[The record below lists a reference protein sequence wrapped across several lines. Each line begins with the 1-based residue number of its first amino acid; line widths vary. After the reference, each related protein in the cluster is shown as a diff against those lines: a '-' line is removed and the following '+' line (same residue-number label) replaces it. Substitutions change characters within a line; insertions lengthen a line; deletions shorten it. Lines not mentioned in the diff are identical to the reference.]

1 MFEFLIDSIFAWWT
15 VVIRMAINCAP
26 LHTALLLYWY
36 EGDFNFI
43 FRYIDD
49 VFLLNNRFDDFVDR
63 IYHMELE
70 TKNTTDTAT
79 WHAPRNRQW
88 WRFVT
93 KLYDK
98 RDYFNIPFKNFPFIC
113 SNIPST
119 PAYGVYISW
128 LILYRAGIS
137 SQDFQAANK
146 KATWGKVPSGHVDV
160 IISEVLRLPPW
171 LVWPLQNICV
181 THDHGYVLFVLITIL
196 SFPHS

>member
-1 MFEFLIDSIFAWWT
+1 
-15 VVIRMAINCAP
+15 MAINCAP

-49 VFLLNNRFDDFVDR
+49 VFLLSNRFDDSVDR

-79 WHAPRNRQW
+79 SHAPRNRQW
-88 WRFVT
+88 SRLVT

-98 RDYFNIPFKNFPFIC
+98 GDYFNIPLNNFPFIC

-128 LILYRAGIS
+128 LILYSRAGIS
-137 SQDFQAANK
+137 SQDFQAAIK
-146 KATWGKVPSGHVDV
+146 KATGGKVPIVVTLTSSFLKFYDRHHDLYDLYK
-160 IISEVLRLPPW
+160 ISVSLMITDMFRL
-171 LVWPLQNICV
+171 
-181 THDHGYVLFVLITIL
+181 
-196 SFPHS
+196 S